1 MIKKSFGEFIKGGTV
16 AFVEGAMGYNFL
28 YVIAKMSEGREVM
41 FLSAHLE
48 SYQKIND
55 AQGNFTR
62 QFSTGIIARAN
73 QAKEI
78 DKSSRAISMFGPL

>member
-48 SYQKIND
+48 SYQKRESVYI
-55 AQGNFTR
+55 F
-62 QFSTGIIARAN
+62 II
-73 QAKEI
+73 
-78 DKSSRAISMFGPL
+78 ISMYTYICF